1 MFTSSLR
8 IKIITATLF
17 IATITSLLFMLFNYT
32 AQKNVYIENID
43 NELKVSAQAGG
54 LYLGNDLVDQFDQ
67 ARPMSS
73 DEHLKRVK
81 KLSRYAQEN
90 GLEYI
95 YLMIK
100 DGDKIYTVVSSATED
115 ELKTN
120 EYDPFYTEYDAS
132 EGIKNGFQENNHFY
146 EDTSD
151 KYGNFRSYL
160 QINKS
165 DGGKLYMI
173 GADMKVDNIEAA
185 LNSLLIKSFLIF
197 FVVLI
202 IAGIIAWWTSA
213 LITRRLSHL
222 TLQVETLSST
232 LDLTT
237 PFDQKGDD
245 EIARL
250 STSLKNF
257 LNIIRTVIFEAVTV
271 SKENVLLSSETV
283 QEANTVT
290 DKVVNTRGLVQKNI
304 SVINSIT
311 DQLHT
316 MSGLTHSVVN
326 SLNKA
331 DNELGMTQKSIHSV
345 VSNAKESAASEE
357 IISQKLRSLEHEVAQ
372 IRSILTIIGD
382 IADQTNLLALNAAI
396 EAARAGEHGRGFAVV
411 ADEVRKLAEKTQSSL
426 TDIRATTEIIIQS
439 VGDIADSTINS
450 SHAIVALSKT
460 SEASEG
466 LISDAAAAMRDAI
479 KAMNAAQISYAA
491 LQKHGEDASE
501 QMTYIDKDSMSNI
514 DIIKRMDQ
522 KISRLSSLSYELG
535 EKLSF
540 CRMQS
545 DS

>member
-1 MFTSSLR
+1 
-8 IKIITATLF
+8 
-17 IATITSLLFMLFNYT
+17 
-32 AQKNVYIENID
+32 
-43 NELKVSAQAGG
+43 
-54 LYLGNDLVDQFDQ
+54 
-67 ARPMSS
+67 
-73 DEHLKRVK
+73 
-81 KLSRYAQEN
+81 
-90 GLEYI
+90 
-95 YLMIK
+95 MIK
-100 DGDKIYTVVSSATED
+100 EGDKIYTVISSATED

-132 EGIKNGFQENNHFY
+132 EGIKNGFQENHRFF

-173 GADMKVDNIEAA
+173 GADMKVDNIESA

-197 FVVLI
+197 LVVLV
-202 IAGIIAWWTSA
+202 IAGLIAWWTSA
-213 LITRRLSHL
+213 LITRRLTHL

-237 PFDQKGDD
+237 VFDQKGDD

-250 STSLKNF
+250 SSSLKHF
-257 LNIIRTVIFEAVTV
+257 LDTIRTVIYEAVTV

-290 DKVVNTRGLVQKNI
+290 DKVINTRGLVQKNI
-304 SVINSIT
+304 SVISSIS

-316 MSGLTHSVVN
+316 MSGLTHSVVH

-331 DNELGMTQKSIHSV
+331 DNELEMTQKSIHTV
-345 VSNAKESAASEE
+345 VGNAKESAANGE
-357 IISQKLRSLEHEVAQ
+357 IISQKLRSLENEVAQ
-372 IRSILTIIGD
+372 IRSILTIISD
-382 IADQTNLLALNAAI
+382 IANQTNLLALNAAI
-396 EAARAGEHGRGFAVV
+396 EAAQAGEHGRGFAVV

-450 SHAIVALSKT
+450 SQAIIELSKT
-460 SEASEG
+460 SETSEG
-466 LISDAAAAMRDAI
+466 LISDAAEAMRDAI
-479 KAMNAAQISYAA
+479 KAMNEAQISYLS

-501 QMTYIDKDSMSNI
+501 QMTHIDKDSMTNI

-522 KISRLSSLSYELG
+522 KISRLSTLSYELG

-540 CRMQS
+540 CRMQK
-545 DS
+545 